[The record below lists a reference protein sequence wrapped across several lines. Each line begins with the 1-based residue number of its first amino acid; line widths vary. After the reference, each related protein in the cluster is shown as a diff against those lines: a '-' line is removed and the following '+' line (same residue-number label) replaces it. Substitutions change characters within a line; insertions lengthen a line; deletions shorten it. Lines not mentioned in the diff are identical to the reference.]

1 MSTNEDL
8 LAERYGAKKPGNP
21 ARNRVLSIL
30 GVTGLVAMAGYF
42 AWANY
47 TPVVSTDVGFR
58 VISEW
63 RTEVD
68 FELSKPV
75 DAVVVCSFEALD
87 NSFGVVGWA
96 EYEFG
101 PSDTTT
107 NRYTINLNTY
117 SMAVTGLV
125 DECRLR

>member
-1 MSTNEDL
+1 MSTNEEL
-8 LAERYGAKKPGNP
+8 LAKRYGAKKPSNP
-21 ARNRVLSIL
+21 VRNRVLSII

-42 AWANY
+42 ALANY
-47 TPVVSTDVGFR
+47 SPVTSTDVGFR
-58 VISEW
+58 VLSEW

-75 DAVVVCSFEALD
+75 DAVVLCSFEALD

-101 PSDTTT
+101 PSDSTT

>member
-1 MSTNEDL
+1 MSTSEEL
-8 LAERYGAKKPGNP
+8 LAKRYGAKKPSNP
-21 ARNRVLSIL
+21 VRNRVLSII

-42 AWANY
+42 ALANY
-47 TPVVSTDVGFR
+47 SPVTSTDVGFR
-58 VISEW
+58 VLSEW

-75 DAVVVCSFEALD
+75 DAVVLCSFEALD

-101 PSDTTT
+101 PSDSTT

>member
-1 MSTNEDL
+1 MSANEDL
-8 LAERYGAKKPGNP
+8 LAERYGAKRPSNP

-47 TPVVSTDVGFR
+47 SPVVSTDVGFR

-75 DAVVVCSFEALD
+75 DAAVVCSFEALD
-87 NSFGVVGWA
+87 NSFGVVGCSEETLSFWK
-96 EYEFG
+96 
-101 PSDTTT
+101 SRVKLD
-107 NRYTINLNTY
+107 
-117 SMAVTGLV
+117 
-125 DECRLR
+125 

>member
-8 LAERYGAKKPGNP
+8 LTQRYGAKKPSNP
-21 ARNRVLSIL
+21 VRNRLLSIL
-30 GVTGLVAMAGYF
+30 GVAGLVAMAGYF
-42 AWANY
+42 AIANY
-47 TPVVSTDVGFR
+47 SPVTQTDVGFR
-58 VISEW
+58 VLSDW

-68 FELSKPV
+68 FELSKPT
-75 DAVVVCSFEALD
+75 DATVTCSFEALD

-101 PSDTTT
+101 PAETVT